1 MADEQI
7 VFNFVND
14 TLPPYSP
21 GAINVVKIDEGE
33 RRASMYVDLQSM
45 QWQIKPEYSWD
56 EINNKPPIDELATES
71 KEGLMAKEDKILLN
85 YFNVTKTTVDGV
97 SQLNISVKS

>member
-45 QWQIKPEYSWD
+45 Q
-56 EINNKPPIDELATES
+56 
-71 KEGLMAKEDKILLN
+71 
-85 YFNVTKTTVDGV
+85 
-97 SQLNISVKS
+97 